1 MRGRGTDRC
10 IRGGKANKK
19 VQKHS
24 DGYSIP
30 GAIKLFNEIIECYV
44 GLFEAESDA
53 RRRYAFLFLFFFL
66 LGTLLFVTL
75 CINNLTHCGN
85 VA

>member
-44 GLFEAESDA
+44 GLFEAESDPGVGMPS
-53 RRRYAFLFLFFFL
+53 FSFFFFFI
-66 LGTLLFVTL
+66 GYVTFR
-75 CINNLTHCGN
+75 NLMYK
-85 VA
+85 

>member
-30 GAIKLFNEIIECYV
+30 GAIKHFNEIIECYV

-53 RRRYAFLFLFFFL
+53 RRRYAFLFLFFFFI
-66 LGTLLFVTL
+66 GYVTFR
-75 CINNLTHCGN
+75 NLMYK
-85 VA
+85 